1 MAAPRVPYGQKQPG
15 QLAATML
22 KVLAAEMSDSA
33 RLSRGQRYFAD
44 RAVVDIEVKSGL
56 VVCEVQGARPD
67 PYHVRLQVTGGEGVP
82 MRSELRVDCEC
93 PDADVSMVRACKHA
107 VAAIFALANE
117 VLIDPEV
124 LVQWRA
130 DAPRPTPRP
139 QAAASLHS
147 PAATSL
153 SSSMSASMS
162 AADPGE
168 DPAENRAS
176 LRRSLIEDRFGGLLE
191 WPTGTG
197 PISIPRLDPWVQPA
211 HSNPQLEEI
220 LASAR
225 SALELDWG

>member
-1 MAAPRVPYGQKQPG
+1 MAAPRVPFGQKQPG

-44 RAVVDIEVKSGL
+44 RAVVDIEVKTGL

-67 PYHVRLQVTGGEGVP
+67 PYQVRLQVTGGEGVP

-93 PDADVSMVRACKHA
+93 PDADISMVRACKHA

-139 QAAASLHS
+139 QAAT

-153 SSSMSASMS
+153 SSSMS

-168 DPAENRAS
+168 DPAENRAP
-176 LRRSLIEDRFGGLLE
+176 LRRSLIKDRFGELLE

-197 PISIPRLDPWVQPA
+197 PISIPRLDPWAQPA